1 LSNKVFIT
9 LFLIVILFK
18 VTYPQEN
25 KIIFEIKA
33 GLSYIPMWEQSESW
47 GALPEVKQYYPSFN
61 SELLVGYNFNSEHS
75 VRLAFG
81 YIESKTEASSINGKV
96 DWNYKGYPLGLLY
109 QYNFYSITDFL
120 QSYLLGGIS
129 FYWSKV
135 EQNVEGSIER
145 FYNYKR
151 TETGLGVSGG
161 IRLSIKLLN
170 NLSLLSEFQLRI
182 SNASM
187 ISEESKYG
195 SIEFTGIYFQLGL
208 GYSL

>member
-1 LSNKVFIT
+1 M
-9 LFLIVILFK
+9 
-18 VTYPQEN
+18 
-25 KIIFEIKA
+25 IFEIKV
-33 GLSYIPMWEQSESW
+33 GVSYLPMWEQSESW

-61 SELLVGYNFNSEHS
+61 SELLVGYNFNSKHS

-96 DWNYKGYPLGLLY
+96 DWNYKGYPLSLLY
-109 QYNFYSITDFL
+109 QYNFYPITDFL
-120 QSYLLGGIS
+120 QPYLLGGIS

-151 TETGLGVSGG
+151 TETGLGVAGG
-161 IRLSIKLLN
+161 IGLSIKLLN